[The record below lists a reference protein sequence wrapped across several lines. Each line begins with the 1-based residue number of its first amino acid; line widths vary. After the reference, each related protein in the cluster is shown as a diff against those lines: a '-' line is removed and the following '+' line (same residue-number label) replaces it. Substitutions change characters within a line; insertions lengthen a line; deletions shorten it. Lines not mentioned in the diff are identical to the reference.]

1 MNSITVSLE
10 WAKKLEMAGWPQN
23 ENRYETTCFYWNH
36 KKNADWWIGDADGW
50 RRNLPFIDKSLSA
63 PTAEEILRELPPEA
77 PHPDI
82 EHTGYFLEIVRVER
96 PTENWQ
102 VQYRERESWRL
113 WDSPEPQSADTL
125 VNACAKMYVYLA
137 ENNLLNPSHS

>member
-10 WAKKLEMAGWPQN
+10 WAKKLRDAGWNQ
-23 ENRYETTCFYWNH
+23 EVLFYWSIDSRSGN
-36 KKNADWWIGDADGW
+36 DVV
-50 RRNLPFIDKSLSA
+50 RRRREKGNNKPLDPIAA
-63 PTAEEILRELPPEA
+63 PTAEEILRVLPSEA

-82 EHTGYFLEIVRVER
+82 EHTAYFLEIVRVER

-113 WDSPEPQSADTL
+113 WDSPEPHSADSL
-125 VNACAKMYVYLA
+125 ANAAAAMYVYLA
-137 ENNLLNPSHS
+137 ENNLLTKQPWKHSQSSS